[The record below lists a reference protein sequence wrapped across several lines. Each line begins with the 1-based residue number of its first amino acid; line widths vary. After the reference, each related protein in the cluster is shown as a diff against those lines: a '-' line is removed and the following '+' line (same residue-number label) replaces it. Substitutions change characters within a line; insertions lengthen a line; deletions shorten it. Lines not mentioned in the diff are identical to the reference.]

1 MKLNT
6 VLIVIAIIALI
17 APIVY
22 LFRNIQTVN
31 RPSEEE
37 MLWI

>member
-1 MKLNT
+1 MKVNT
-6 VLIVIAIIALI
+6 VLIIIAIIALI

-22 LFRNIQTVN
+22 LFRNIQTTN
-31 RPSEEE
+31 SPSEDE